1 MLSSPAVEWFG
12 QTSWWSVPLLPEI
25 VNCKKNTFRDLTVL
39 GNGTSAFEVEGR
51 MYIS

>member
-25 VNCKKNTFRDLTVL
+25 VIKKNTFRDLPVL